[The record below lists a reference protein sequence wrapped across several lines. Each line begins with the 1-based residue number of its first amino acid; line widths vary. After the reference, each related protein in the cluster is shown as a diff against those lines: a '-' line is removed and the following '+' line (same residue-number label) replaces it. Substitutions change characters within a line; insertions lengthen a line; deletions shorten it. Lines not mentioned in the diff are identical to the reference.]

1 MVGIVLVSHSHLLAV
16 GLQQMA
22 KQMSQS
28 RVKITT
34 AGGVDD
40 DDETFGTN
48 AERIYQAIQEADS
61 PDGALILIDL
71 GSALLS
77 TQIAIE
83 MLSPD
88 QQNRVRLCD
97 APIVEGAVAAAIEA
111 SLGHPLEEVI
121 KAARAAGA
129 NQKFFDF

>member
-1 MVGIVLVSHSHLLAV
+1 
-16 GLQQMA
+16 MA

-34 AGGVDD
+34 AGGV

-61 PDGALILIDL
+61 ADGVLILLDL

-88 QQNRVRLCD
+88 QQSRVRLCD

-111 SLGHPLEEVI
+111 SLGHPLEEVT
-121 KAARAAGA
+121 KAAKAAGA

>member
-40 DDETFGTN
+40 NTFGTN

>member
-1 MVGIVLVSHSHLLAV
+1 MVGIVLVSHSHLLAM
-16 GLQQMA
+16 GLQQMVV
-22 KQMSQS
+22 QMSQS

-40 DDETFGTN
+40 ETFGTN
-48 AERIYQAIQEADS
+48 AERIFQAIQEADS
-61 PDGALILIDL
+61 PDGVLVLLDL

-77 TQIAIE
+77 TQIAVE

-111 SLGHPLEEVI
+111 SLGHPLEEVV
-121 KAARAAGA
+121 KAAKAAGA